1 MEVSEGTEILGDEF
15 HLWGWMVDV
24 GTEWSF
30 FGWIDGWTDG
40 WMDGWADEREKE

>member
-24 GTEWSF
+24 GTECSF
-30 FGWIDGWTDG
+30 LG
-40 WMDGWADEREKE
+40 WMMIFVAESPGVH